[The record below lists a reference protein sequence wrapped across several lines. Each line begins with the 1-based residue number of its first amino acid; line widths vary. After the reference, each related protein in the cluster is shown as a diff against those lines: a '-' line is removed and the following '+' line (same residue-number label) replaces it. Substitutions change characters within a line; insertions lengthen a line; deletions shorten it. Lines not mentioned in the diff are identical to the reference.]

1 MRRTERAMNNRA
13 LTVVVWVAV
22 GFALVVLGMLI
33 HSRTPHRSADQK
45 ILIEKSHQH

>member
-1 MRRTERAMNNRA
+1 MNNRS

-22 GFALVVLGMLI
+22 AFALIVLGVLI
-33 HSRTPHRSADQK
+33 HSRMRHRSADQQ